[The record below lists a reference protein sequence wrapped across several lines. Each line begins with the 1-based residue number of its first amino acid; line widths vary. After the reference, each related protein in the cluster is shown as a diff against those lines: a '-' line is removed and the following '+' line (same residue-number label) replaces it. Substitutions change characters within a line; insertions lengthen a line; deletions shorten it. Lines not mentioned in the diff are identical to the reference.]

1 MNNDRIMISNSVRI
15 ALIILLLGAPL
26 TANSQAAARLTGTV
40 TDATTGDPLVNAT
53 IRLHNTSIGTVT
65 DADGRFVLVLP
76 ATVRFPIVIHVTH
89 VGYVEDTRRLD
100 GPVAGLEIGL
110 SAESARL
117 HEVVISGTMVEMG
130 KLESPIPVEVYSRAF
145 LKRNPTPSLFE
156 SVGMITGVIPQINCN
171 VCNTGDIH
179 INGLEGPY
187 TMILIDGM
195 PIVSSLSTVYGLHG
209 IPSALIKRIEVVKGP
224 ASTLYGS
231 EAVAGVINVI
241 TQDPYTTDRLNV
253 DVSTTSQGEHL
264 LDVSSGQRIGG
275 AATIWGLNAF
285 WYDTPHDVNNDGFT
299 DVTQQKRLSL
309 FTKWAL
315 GDASL
320 AVRGVVEN
328 RWGGQL
334 DWTTADRGSSQRYGE
349 SIRTERLELI
359 GSLPLL
365 TGRNESRID
374 ASWNTHKQDSWYGL
388 TVYKALQHTG
398 YAVWLNTLRHGR
410 HTTVVGVPLRWQ
422 WYDDNTPAT
431 SVADAAAVPG
441 IFAQSEWTLIG
452 RSTLLTGLRWDL
464 HPDHGAIWT
473 PRLGLKFSP
482 DDDNTFRLTGGSGFR
497 VVNLFTE
504 DHAALTGAREVVI
517 LNDLEPERSWNIN
530 ANWMRMWNAERH
542 FGSLDLSVF
551 LTRFSNQIVPD
562 YDTDPSKILYDN
574 LDGYGISRGMGM
586 STEIQTIGGPRF
598 HAGLTWMNVF
608 RRTDTREA
616 QLFAPEWSGTYGVSW
631 MGVDV
636 TGTVTGP
643 MSLPTVPND
652 FRPAK
657 SPWMT
662 HLNIQGT
669 RRFGMGWELYGGVKN
684 LLDVFPKNPLFRP
697 DAPFSDEFDASYN
710 YAQLQGRKAF
720 MGLRARL

>member
-1 MNNDRIMISNSVRI
+1 MKP
-15 ALIILLLGAPL
+15 ALLLLLALLAL
-26 TANSQAAARLTGTV
+26 TAQSQPTGAAITGTV
-40 TDATTGDPLVNAT
+40 TDAESGEPLVNAT
-53 IRLHNTSIGTVT
+53 IRLHNTRVGTVS
-65 DADGRFVLVLP
+65 DADGRYTLP
-76 ATVRFPIVIHVTH
+76 LPPGIRYPIVVHVTY
-89 VGYVEDTRRLD
+89 VGYVEETRRLD
-100 GPVAGLEIGL
+100 APPAGLDIAL
-110 SAESARL
+110 RPESARL
-117 HEVVISGTMVEMG
+117 NEVVISGTMVEMG

-145 LKRNPTPSLFE
+145 LTRNPTPSLFE
-156 SVGMITGVIPQINCN
+156 SMGMITGVIPQINCN

-209 IPSALIKRIEVVKGP
+209 IPTSLIKRIEVVKGP

-241 TQDPYTTDRLNV
+241 TQDPYTTDRLHV
-253 DVSTTSQGEHL
+253 DASTTGFREHL
-264 LDVSSGQRIGG
+264 LDVSAGQRIGG
-275 AATIWGLNAF
+275 AATIWGVNGFL
-285 WYDTPHDVNNDGFT
+285 YDTPHDVNGDGFT

-309 FTKWAL
+309 FTKWAF
-315 GDASL
+315 GDASI
-320 AVRGVVEN
+320 AARGVVEN

-334 DWTTADRGSSQRYGE
+334 GWTPADRGSDLVYGE
-349 SIRTERLELI
+349 SIRTERVELI
-359 GSLPLL
+359 GSLPLV

-374 ASWNTHKQDSWYGL
+374 ASWNTHKQDSWYGT

-410 HTTVVGVPLRWQ
+410 HTTVAGLPLRWQ
-422 WYDDNTPAT
+422 HYDDNTPAT
-431 SVADAAAVPG
+431 VRPDVAAIPG
-441 IFAQSEWTLIG
+441 VFAQSEWTI
-452 RSTLLTGLRWDL
+452 TPKTTVLTGLRFDL
-464 HPDHGAIWT
+464 HPEHGGIWT
-473 PRLGLKFSP
+473 PRIGFKTSP
-482 DDDNTFRLTGGSGFR
+482 DADNTFRLTAGSGFR

-504 DHAALTGAREVVI
+504 DHAALTGARDVLI
-517 LNDLEPERSWNIN
+517 LNDLRPEESWNIN
-530 ANWMRMWNAERH
+530 ANWMRMWNADRH

-562 YDTDPSKILYDN
+562 YDTDPTKIIYDN
-574 LDGYGISRGMGM
+574 LDGYGISRGIGGNM
-586 STEIQTIGGPRF
+586 EIQLIGGPRF
-598 HAGLTWMNVF
+598 TGGVTWMNVF
-608 RRTDTREA
+608 RRTDRREA
-616 QLFAPEWSGTYGVSW
+616 QLFAPEWSGTYGMSW
-631 MGVDV
+631 KGVDV

-643 MSLPTVPND
+643 MSLPTVPGD

-669 RRFGMGWELYGGVKN
+669 RRVGAGWEWYGGVKN

-720 MGLRARL
+720 MGVRLRL

>member
-1 MNNDRIMISNSVRI
+1 MKP
-15 ALIILLLGAPL
+15 ALLLLLGLLAL
-26 TANSQAAARLTGTV
+26 TAQSQPTGAAIIGTV
-40 TDATTGDPLVNAT
+40 TDAASGEPLVNAT
-53 IRLHNTSIGTVT
+53 IRLHNTRSGTVS
-65 DADGRFVLVLP
+65 DADGRYTLP
-76 ATVRFPIVIHVTH
+76 LPPGIRYPIVVHVTY
-89 VGYVEDTRRLD
+89 VGYVEETRRLD
-100 GPVAGLEIGL
+100 APLASLDIAL
-110 SAESARL
+110 RPESARL
-117 HEVVISGTMVEMG
+117 NEVVISGTMVEMG

-145 LKRNPTPSLFE
+145 LTRNPTPSLFE
-156 SVGMITGVIPQINCN
+156 SMGMITGVIPQINCN

-209 IPSALIKRIEVVKGP
+209 IPTSLIKRIEVVKGP

-241 TQDPYTTDRLNV
+241 TQDPYTTDRLHV
-253 DVSTTSQGEHL
+253 DVSTTGFREHL
-264 LDVSSGQRIGG
+264 LDVSAGQRIGG
-275 AATIWGLNAF
+275 AATIWGVNGFL
-285 WYDTPHDVNNDGFT
+285 YDTPHDVNGDGFT

-309 FTKWAL
+309 FTKWAF
-315 GDASL
+315 GDASI
-320 AVRGVVEN
+320 AARGVIEN

-334 DWTTADRGSSQRYGE
+334 GWTPADRGSDLVYGE
-349 SIRTERLELI
+349 SIRTERVELI
-359 GSLPLL
+359 GSLPLV

-374 ASWNTHKQDSWYGL
+374 ASWNTHKQDSWYGT

-410 HTTVVGVPLRWQ
+410 HTTVAGLPLRWQ
-422 WYDDNTPAT
+422 HYDDNTPAT
-431 SVADAAAVPG
+431 VRPDAAAIPG
-441 IFAQSEWTLIG
+441 VFAQSEWTV
-452 RSTLLTGLRWDL
+452 TPKTTVLTGLRFDL
-464 HPDHGAIWT
+464 HPEHGGIWT
-473 PRLGLKFSP
+473 PRIGFKTSP
-482 DDDNTFRLTGGSGFR
+482 DADNTFRLTAGSGFR

-504 DHAALTGAREVVI
+504 DHAALTGARDVLI
-517 LNDLEPERSWNIN
+517 LNDLRPEESWNVN
-530 ANWMRMWNAERH
+530 ANWMRMWNADRH

-562 YDTDPSKILYDN
+562 YDTDPTKIIYDN
-574 LDGYGISRGMGM
+574 LDGYGISRGLGGNVVVQL
-586 STEIQTIGGPRF
+586 IDGPRF
-598 HAGLTWMNVF
+598 TGGVTWMNVF
-608 RRTDTREA
+608 RRTDRREA
-616 QLFAPEWSGTYGVSW
+616 QLFAPEWSGTYGMSW
-631 MGVDV
+631 KGVDV

-669 RRFGMGWELYGGVKN
+669 RRFGAGWEWYGGVKN

-697 DAPFSDEFDASYN
+697 DAPFSEAFDASYN

-720 MGLRARL
+720 IGVRARL

>member
-1 MNNDRIMISNSVRI
+1 MKP
-15 ALIILLLGAPL
+15 ALLLLLGLLSL
-26 TANSQAAARLTGTV
+26 TAQSQPTGAAIIGTV
-40 TDATTGDPLVNAT
+40 TDAESGEPLVNAT
-53 IRLHNTSIGTVT
+53 IRLHNTRSGTVS
-65 DADGRFVLVLP
+65 DADGRYTLP
-76 ATVRFPIVIHVTH
+76 LPPGIRYPIVVHVTY
-89 VGYVEDTRRLD
+89 VGYVEETRRLD
-100 GPVAGLEIGL
+100 APPAGLDIAL
-110 SAESARL
+110 RPESARL
-117 HEVVISGTMVEMG
+117 NEVVISGTMVEMG

-145 LKRNPTPSLFE
+145 LTRNPTPSLFE
-156 SVGMITGVIPQINCN
+156 SMGMITGVIPQINCN

-209 IPSALIKRIEVVKGP
+209 IPTSLIRRIEVVKGP

-241 TQDPYTTDRLNV
+241 TQDPYTTDRLHV
-253 DVSTTSQGEHL
+253 DVSTTGFREHL
-264 LDVSSGQRIGG
+264 LDVSAGQRIGG
-275 AATIWGLNAF
+275 AATIWGVNGFL
-285 WYDTPHDVNNDGFT
+285 YDTPHDVNGDGFT

-309 FTKWAL
+309 FTKWAF
-315 GDASL
+315 GDASI
-320 AVRGVVEN
+320 AARGVVEN

-334 DWTTADRGSSQRYGE
+334 DWTPADRGSDLVYGE
-349 SIRTERLELI
+349 SIRTERVELI
-359 GSLPLL
+359 GSLPLV

-374 ASWNTHKQDSWYGL
+374 ASWNTHKQDSWYGT

-410 HTTVVGVPLRWQ
+410 HTTVAGLPLRWQ
-422 WYDDNTPAT
+422 HYDDNTPAT
-431 SVADAAAVPG
+431 VRPDVAAIPG
-441 IFAQSEWTLIG
+441 VFAQSEWTV
-452 RSTLLTGLRWDL
+452 TPKTTVLTGLRFDL
-464 HPDHGAIWT
+464 HPEHGGIWT
-473 PRLGLKFSP
+473 PRIGFKTSP
-482 DDDNTFRLTGGSGFR
+482 DADNTFRLTAGSGFR

-504 DHAALTGAREVVI
+504 DHAALTGARDVLI
-517 LNDLEPERSWNIN
+517 LNDLRPEESWNVN
-530 ANWMRMWNAERH
+530 ANWMRMWNADRH

-562 YDTDPSKILYDN
+562 YDTDPTKIIYDN
-574 LDGYGISRGMGM
+574 LDGYGISRGMGGNVVV
-586 STEIQTIGGPRF
+586 QLIGGPRF
-598 HAGLTWMNVF
+598 TGGVTWMNVF
-608 RRTDTREA
+608 RRTDRREA
-616 QLFAPEWSGTYGVSW
+616 QLFAPEWSGTYGMSW
-631 MGVDV
+631 KGVDV

-643 MSLPTVPND
+643 MSLPTVPGD

-669 RRFGMGWELYGGVKN
+669 RRFGAGWEWYGGVKN

-720 MGLRARL
+720 MGVRLRL